1 MNRESLKALDL
12 SDEQIEKVMAE
23 HGKDVNDYKSQL
35 TEKENTVQ
43 SLESEKETL
52 SKQITTLE
60 KKANDYNSLEEQNN
74 KLQEEIKDYKIQVSS
89 NDLDKQILKEVSK
102 DAYDPDDVFHFIN
115 KDKFNRD
122 EESGEITNFNEVI
135 QELRESKGYL
145 FNQSNNSSDNND
157 NPGEEEKKPGNPE
170 YKSGGQQGNG
180 KQEVDYSKRGKDLA
194 NELFGN
200 QKEE

>member
-1 MNRESLKALDL
+1 MNRESLKALEL

-23 HGKDVNDYKSQL
+23 NGKDVNYYKSQL
-35 TEKENTVQ
+35 EEKDNSVQ

-60 KKANDYNSLEEQNN
+60 KKANDYDSLEEQNN

-102 DAYDPDDVFHFIN
+102 DAHEPDDIFLFLDR
-115 KDKFNRD
+115 DKFNRD
-122 EESGEITNFNEVI
+122 EETGELTNFHEVMS
-135 QELRESKGYL
+135 ELREDKPYL
-145 FNQSNNSSDNND
+145 FNQANTSNEDGGS
-157 NPGEEEKKPGNPE
+157 EEEDTPPPNNN
-170 YKSGGQQGNG
+170 YKSGGQSGNG
-180 KQEVDYSKRGKDLA
+180 KQKVDHSKRGKDLA
-194 NELFGN
+194 YELFGK

>member
-12 SDEQIEKVMAE
+12 SDEQIDKVMAE

-35 TEKENTVQ
+35 TEKDNVVQ

-52 SKQITTLE
+52 SKQVTTLE

-102 DAYDPDDVFHFIN
+102 DAYDPDDVFYFID

-145 FNQSNNSSDNND
+145 FNQTNNSNDEGGSKEKDTPPPSNN
-157 NPGEEEKKPGNPE
+157 

-180 KQEVDYSKRGKDLA
+180 KQEVDHSKKGKELA
-194 NELFGN
+194 NMLFPN

>member
-12 SDEQIEKVMAE
+12 SDEQIDKVMAE

-35 TEKENTVQ
+35 TEKDNTVQ

-102 DAYDPDDVFHFIN
+102 DAHDPDDVFHFID

-145 FNQSNNSSDNND
+145 FNQSSNLGGSDD
-157 NPGEEEKKPGNPE
+157 SKEEKKPGNPE

-180 KQEVDYSKRGKDLA
+180 KQEVDYAKKGKDLA
-194 NELFGN
+194 SALFPN

>member
-1 MNRESLKALDL
+1 MT
-12 SDEQIEKVMAE
+12 E
-23 HGKDVNDYKSQL
+23 HGKTVNDYKSQL
-35 TEKENTVQ
+35 TEKDNAVQ

-74 KLQEEIKDYKIQVSS
+74 KLQEEINDYKIQVSS

-102 DAYDPDDVFHFIN
+102 DAYDPDDVFHFID
-115 KDKFNRD
+115 KEKFNRD

-145 FNQSNNSSDNND
+145 FNQSS
-157 NPGEEEKKPGNPE
+157 NPGGSDDPKEEEKKPGNTE

-180 KQEVDYSKRGKDLA
+180 KQEIDHSKKGKELA
-194 NELFGN
+194 NMLFPN

>member
-1 MNRESLKALDL
+1 MNRESLKELGL
-12 SDEQIEKVMAE
+12 SDEQIEKVMTD
-23 HGKDVNDYKSQL
+23 HGKAVGVYKSQL
-35 TEKENTVQ
+35 TEKDSEVQ

-89 NDLDKQILKEVSK
+89 NELDKKILKEVSK
-102 DAYDPDDVFHFIN
+102 DAYDADDVFHFIN

-145 FNQSNNSSDNND
+145 FNQSSNSSSAND
-157 NPGEEEKKPGNPE
+157 NPGEEETTPGNPE

-180 KQEVDYSKRGKDLA
+180 KQEINYENKGKELASK
-194 NELFGN
+194 LFPN